1 MSRWQRS
8 VLQLASGVLLFIVY
22 LVSTPTPLPPRTA
35 LLSYPEQP
43 AALAHQGRI
52 REHNSFS
59 TQRARE
65 FDEIPQQ
72 DNGEVDVDV
81 SNAPMQE
88 QVSNMDITVAVQR
101 PHSHRLAAVAA
112 GGSLTGHH
120 ALVDGVSA
128 SWAREPARASVLAQL
143 PGRTQQFS
151 AAFVGAQGI
160 KKREGRM
167 TELHILTA
175 HERGEFREMREGAHM
190 KRVAAQVGRL
200 SALRARRS
208 RAAASSAGH
217 LQSAAGQ
224 QLAHWPYEHSSA
236 VMGKGE
242 SLDTLGRAIDDSA
255 PEERQLIKHY
265 ILDEFQHK
273 PGTPMLDDR
282 RADFSEANPPC
293 YTAEDCHRFVVQQP
307 GSHLQ
312 KESDLPVYDNDML
325 ELVSFVKCG
334 APAPAYCSHCQAPMT
349 SKRCVR
355 TVCTVSS
362 DVTEIAHT
370 HTPLRTNARSPD
382 FGNAETGQDDIG
394 S

>member
-1 MSRWQRS
+1 LAISLKSVRGRVSSEIKILSGVQILQTGNIHRPVIFFHISFDFYFLFYSFVQRKVRLDCHCRGMSRSQRS
-8 VLQLASGVLLFIVY
+8 MLQIASAVLLFIVY
-22 LVSTPTPLPPRTA
+22 LASTPTPLPPRTA

-43 AALAHQGRI
+43 AAHGRI
-52 REHNSFS
+52 RKHDSFS

-81 SNAPMQE
+81 SDAPMQE
-88 QVSNMDITVAVQR
+88 QVSNMDITAGVEHGNHVAMQR
-101 PHSHRLAAVAA
+101 PHSHRRGAVAV
-112 GGSLTGHH
+112 GGGLTGHH
-120 ALVDGVSA
+120 DALS
-128 SWAREPARASVLAQL
+128 
-143 PGRTQQFS
+143 F
-151 AAFVGAQGI
+151 F

-175 HERGEFREMREGAHM
+175 HERGEFKEIREEAHM
-190 KRVAAQVGRL
+190 KRVAAQVSRL
-200 SALRARRS
+200 SALRARLS

-217 LQSAAGQ
+217 HQSAAGQ

-293 YTAEDCHRFVVQQP
+293 YSAEDCHRFVVQQP

-325 ELVSFVKCG
+325 ELVSFGKCG
-334 APAPAYCSHCQAPMT
+334 RFGCAL
-349 SKRCVR
+349 
-355 TVCTVSS
+355 
-362 DVTEIAHT
+362 
-370 HTPLRTNARSPD
+370 PLLAAAVATRP
-382 FGNAETGQDDIG
+382 
-394 S
+394 